1 MYSLIVETLQ
11 KAFDALEED
20 GSSPHNSH
28 GYAFHCG
35 QAGGLAAAARVAGVH
50 ASALCDDISDAY
62 EDGDTELMRSL
73 LNEVQS
79 RPRNDDGRHDRHG
92 NMQIQEP
99 AFDNVL
105 QEALHFKKA
114 GDSLRCSLMIG
125 FVVGLMYRYQG
136 PGYRPSATVRDDIL
150 RGYETGCDKL
160 LHKAGE
166 TLSGITRFTDPGPSM
181 SNPEARRYYE
191 ELFRMLRW
199 VQNFGLRRA
208 RAKNQRGLM
217 AQAYLLFNYRTTLG
231 EEDVETAVE

>member
-1 MYSLIVETLQ
+1 MRAVIAESLQ
-11 KAFDALEED
+11 KAFDALKED
-20 GSSPHNSH
+20 GSSPHNSR

-35 QAGGLAAAARVAGVH
+35 EAGGLATVARVAGDH
-50 ASALCDDISDAY
+50 ALELCDDISDAY
-62 EDGDTELMRSL
+62 ENGDPKLMRFL
-73 LNEVQS
+73 LDEVQS
-79 RPRNDDGRHDRHG
+79 RPRNDEGRRGLPG
-92 NMQIQEP
+92 NMEIQAP

-105 QEALHFKKA
+105 QEALHSKEA

-136 PGYRPSATVRDDIL
+136 PGYRPLETVRGDIL
-150 RGYETGCDKL
+150 RGYETDCDEL
-160 LHKAGE
+160 LHQAGK
-166 TLSGITRFTDPGPSM
+166 TLGFATRFTDPGPSM
-181 SNPEARRYYE
+181 SNPAARQHYE

-199 VQNFGLRRA
+199 VQNFGLRQA